1 MRTWREY
8 FPFKPYDQQI
18 ELISLIQEAI
28 SSGKSLVVEAPTGI
42 GKTVSVLSSFL
53 PFREEYKL
61 IWTCRTHSQVERVL
75 EELYRIKEFSG
86 EELSGIGVLNR
97 RDMCVNPSVR
107 EISKSPREA
116 VVVCK
121 EFRKIGR
128 CPFHRKI
135 SKSEINEILE
145 IGILPPSLL
154 LRKCEEMV
162 ICPHE
167 VFVSLASEADVV
179 VCNYHHFFNPEI
191 APSFQSKLGISMGEV
206 VLVVDEAHNLE
217 KFSSE
222 VQSKEITENTLNRA
236 SKEAK
241 EFEAEEEFKEA
252 KEFLE
257 DLVEKNLKR
266 GAEVLIPWEYVET
279 SEEIDELGEELIF
292 IGEEVWAERISL
304 GKRPVSYL
312 HSIGVFLLKLSSVKG
327 SREYALFISKENGL
341 KFEVVCLDPSLI
353 GGVLEEV
360 RCSVSMSGTI
370 DPNAYSRV
378 MGLDS
383 PMKGKFECPF
393 PQENK
398 LTLIVRGVSSLKRM
412 RTERTYEKMVTGIE
426 TCCKYTPGNVL
437 VFCPSYEVLD
447 GVLSLLSDKI
457 NGKKVYFESKEKD
470 SQEIKREMKEFKERS
485 TRGGAVWI
493 GVMRGRY
500 SEGEDF
506 PGLEA
511 NSVLLLGIPYPERNP
526 RVEAQ
531 IRYYEE
537 KFPGIWRRE
546 RRGGYYKRIS
556 LGEYYAYWLPAYY
569 ALNQAAGRVHRSKS
583 DKGAVIFMD
592 YRVKQPKVW
601 ENLNPWIKKGAKIV
615 SIEEMPFYLRRF
627 WIGE

>member
-1 MRTWREY
+1 LRTWREY

-128 CPFHRKI
+128 CPFHRK
-135 SKSEINEILE
+135 
-145 IGILPPSLL
+145 
-154 LRKCEEMV
+154 
-162 ICPHE
+162 
-167 VFVSLASEADVV
+167 

-279 SEEIDELGEELIF
+279 SEEIDELGEEIDELGEELIF

-312 HSIGVFLLKLSSVKG
+312 HSIGVFLLKLSGFHWEKD
-327 SREYALFISKENGL
+327 L
-341 KFEVVCLDPSLI
+341 CLI
-353 GGVLEEV
+353 CTQLESF
-360 RCSVSMSGTI
+360 CS
-370 DPNAYSRV
+370 N
-378 MGLDS
+378 S
-383 PMKGKFECPF
+383 PLLRA
-393 PQENK
+393 QENM
-398 LTLIVRGVSSLKRM
+398 LSLFPR
-412 RTERTYEKMVTGIE
+412 KMV
-426 TCCKYTPGNVL
+426 
-437 VFCPSYEVLD
+437 
-447 GVLSLLSDKI
+447 
-457 NGKKVYFESKEKD
+457 
-470 SQEIKREMKEFKERS
+470 
-485 TRGGAVWI
+485 
-493 GVMRGRY
+493 
-500 SEGEDF
+500 
-506 PGLEA
+506 
-511 NSVLLLGIPYPERNP
+511 
-526 RVEAQ
+526 
-531 IRYYEE
+531 
-537 KFPGIWRRE
+537 
-546 RRGGYYKRIS
+546 
-556 LGEYYAYWLPAYY
+556 
-569 ALNQAAGRVHRSKS
+569 
-583 DKGAVIFMD
+583 
-592 YRVKQPKVW
+592 
-601 ENLNPWIKKGAKIV
+601 
-615 SIEEMPFYLRRF
+615 
-627 WIGE
+627 